1 MRFRTE
7 SELPCTSCQELYP
20 ASALD
25 RYLWCPPCRKAVRR
39 RGAVWGRG
47 VAILA
52 ALGVG
57 LYVALAIG
65 PSGRYT
71 LLYGVAVAVTY
82 VLVGRITRALV
93 EGYYRARGR
102 VESSQV

>member
-20 ASALD
+20 ASTLD

-39 RGAVWGRG
+39 RGAFWGRG

-52 ALGVG
+52 AVGVG
-57 LYVALAIG
+57 LYVAVAIG
-65 PSGRYT
+65 PADRYS
-71 LLYGVAVAVTY
+71 LLYGVALVVTY
-82 VLVGRITRALV
+82 VLVNRIVRALV

-102 VESSQV
+102 VESSEV